1 MKTRAVA
8 QNGAWLRLMKRGLM
22 WICLVA
28 SCAMLAQCTQL
39 KKMVNAVGTT
49 VNTLT
54 VRPVNYALTTVSGSS
69 MDDYYNNVGST
80 VGSVWGRIGLPKL
93 LELAG
98 ITDEDVY
105 FSFGEIV
112 EAGGLEMFELD
123 SLMGEDRFVCV
134 QWVAVK
140 TEEGTVRDGWLIHVD
155 CRPDVC
161 AALLRKQA
169 EENSTAPDRKGKHVF
184 PVTIG
189 KKSGM
194 MRGLCCPQDS
204 KEHYILPQNTFR
216 QKANNG

>member
-1 MKTRAVA
+1 MKAGEITKGRPLS
-8 QNGAWLRLMKRGLM
+8 QWLNIAFRLFFSVG
-22 WICLVA
+22 ICALVTH
-28 SCAMLAQCTQL
+28 CTQI

-123 SLMGEDRFVCV
+123 SLMGRDRFVCV

-140 TEEGTVRDGWLIHVD
+140 TEEGDVRDGWLIHVD
-155 CRPDVC
+155 CKPDAC
-161 AALLRKQA
+161 AAMLRKQA
-169 EENSTAPDRKGKHVF
+169 LTNAALPHRKEKHVF

-204 KEHYILPQNTFR
+204 KEHYILPQKTFR
-216 QKANNG
+216 KKQ

>member
-1 MKTRAVA
+1 MGSVRD
-8 QNGAWLRLMKRGLM
+8 GRLLKHL
-22 WICLVA
+22 IKNSLCFVCLALGCVV
-28 SCAMLAQCTQL
+28 SEQCTQL
-39 KKMVNAVGTT
+39 NKMVNAVGAT

-80 VGSVWGRIGLPKL
+80 VGNVWGRIGLPRL

-123 SLMGEDRFVCV
+123 SLIGKDRLVCV
-134 QWVAVK
+134 QWVSVK
-140 TEEGTVRDGWLIHVD
+140 TEEGSVREGWLVHVD
-155 CRPDVC
+155 CQPKVC
-161 AALLRKQA
+161 AEALQKQGKKNA
-169 EENSTAPDRKGKHVF
+169 IDGLEKHVF

-194 MRGLCCPQDS
+194 MRGLCCPQDN
-204 KEHYILPQNTFR
+204 KEHYILPQKTFR
-216 QKANNG
+216 QKSNNG